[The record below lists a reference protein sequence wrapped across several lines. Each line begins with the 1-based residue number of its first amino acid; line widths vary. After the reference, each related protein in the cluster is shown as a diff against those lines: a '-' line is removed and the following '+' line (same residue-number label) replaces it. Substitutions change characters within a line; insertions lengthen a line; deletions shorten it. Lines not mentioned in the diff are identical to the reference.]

1 MSLRTR
7 VFCSCSLPVTGSIAI
22 YDVRLST
29 QELHVS
35 YVCNQAPTVSL
46 MKQPFSSAIYSH
58 AELLKEFEFL
68 ATKQLDKDS
77 DEISA
82 IVSHWGCWGVRT
94 VGVVVRWAAVRC
106 G

>member
-1 MSLRTR
+1 MYNCPHKSYI
-7 VFCSCSLPVTGSIAI
+7 CSTYACNHSPV
-22 YDVRLST
+22 
-29 QELHVS
+29 
-35 YVCNQAPTVSL
+35 VSL
-46 MKQPFSSAIYSH
+46 VIPSFSSAICSH

-82 IVSHWGCWGVRT
+82 IVSHCVCWGVRG
-94 VGVVVRWAAVRC
+94 VGVVVPWAAVRC

>member
-1 MSLRTR
+1 M
-7 VFCSCSLPVTGSIAI
+7 P
-22 YDVRLST
+22 
-29 QELHVS
+29 

-46 MKQPFSSAIYSH
+46 MMQPFSSAIYSH

-82 IVSHWGCWGVRT
+82 IVSHWGCWGIGG